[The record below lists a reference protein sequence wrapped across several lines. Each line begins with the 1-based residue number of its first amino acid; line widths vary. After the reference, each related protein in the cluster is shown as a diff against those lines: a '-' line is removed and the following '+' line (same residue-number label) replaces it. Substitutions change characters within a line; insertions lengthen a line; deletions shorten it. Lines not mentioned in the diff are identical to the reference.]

1 MNRAEN
7 FLDEIIVKYCKK
19 DYLDKKSQIK
29 EKLEKMN
36 SVDEK
41 RGLNKKLS
49 ITPDQKFKK
58 SNSLKIVNT
67 LEYIKFGKSGT
78 LVTEPNDNFEY
89 KYLTENLDS
98 LFNDYEFKK
107 KMLKVYQGIITDINI
122 PRILIVSHKGCIMEI
137 LNCIRK
143 KKNIK
148 INFINDSNNTGLY
161 ILKVYC
167 LICGAICY
175 SKNDNCILEF
185 DFILFNDI
193 DHLGPLIAK

>member
-19 DYLDKKSQIK
+19 DYLDKKAQMK

-36 SVDEK
+36 KVDEK
-41 RGLNKKLS
+41 KGLVRKMT
-49 ITPDQKFKK
+49 ITPEQTFKK
-58 SNSLKIVNT
+58 SNSLKIGNA

-78 LVTEPNDNFEY
+78 LVTEPTNNFEY
-89 KYLTENLDS
+89 KYLTENIDT
-98 LFNDYEFKK
+98 LFNDYDFKK

-122 PRILIVSHKGCIMEI
+122 PRILIVTHKGYIMEL
-137 LNCIRK
+137 LNCIRL

-167 LICGAICY
+167 IVCGAVCY
-175 SKNDNCILEF
+175 SKNDNCRIEF
-185 DFILFNDI
+185 DFILFNDV